1 MIDIFSFT
9 LKDYMMIF
17 LVFMAGIIS
26 DIFWTIYV
34 FYATKKNKD
43 SRKLAAHFSVGIGIC
58 TLLMVYVSLHNIVFS
73 FFWLVGLWIGTYQAL
88 WIKKRFLNKILKKNK
103 NRIKMSNSIQ
113 VLKIPVIRQTF
124 EYSCGAKVVQGI
136 LNYFNIDVR
145 EDILIEKCKT
155 DKDLGTNIE
164 NIVSVIKEY
173 GIQCFSKETNI
184 EEIKKNIDKN
194 LPVIVNFQAWG
205 NLNDYELNW
214 ENGHYSIIIGYDKKN
229 FYFRDPASY
238 NTCYLSFVEFL
249 KRWHDKDENKNYN
262 NLAIFI
268 KSDIKNNLKYN
279 PKHLLKID

>member
-1 MIDIFSFT
+1 MINISFE
-9 LKDYMMIF
+9 LKDYLMIF
-17 LVFMAGIIS
+17 LVFLAGIIS

-73 FFWLVGLWIGTYQAL
+73 FFWLIGLWIGTYQAL
-88 WIKKRFLNKILKKNK
+88 WIKKKFLNKILKKNK
-103 NRIKMSNSIQ
+103 NNI
-113 VLKIPVIRQTF
+113 KIPVIRQTF

-136 LNYFNIDVR
+136 LNYFNIDIR
-145 EDILIEKCKT
+145 EDLLIEKCKT
-155 DKDLGTNIE
+155 NKDFGTNIE

-173 GIQCFSKETNI
+173 GIQCFVKEKTNI
-184 EEIKKNIDKN
+184 EEIKKNIDKK
-194 LPVIVNFQAWG
+194 LPVIVDFQAWA
-205 NLNDYELNW
+205 NLNDYESSW

-229 FYFRDPASY
+229 FYFRDPASF
-238 NTCYLSFVEFL
+238 NTCYLSFKEFL
-249 KRWHDKDENKNYN
+249 KRWHDKDENKIYN

-268 KSDIKNNLKYN
+268 KSNPNLKNYN